1 MKKLLKK
8 ILKTKNINFVYGI
21 NNSFSV
27 LESNKYSIDSIKIM
41 NNSSA
46 FNNSNLAK
54 ILNDFNKN
62 IEYLDKKN
70 FISQYN
76 YKHTQG
82 IIVFFS
88 GNLLSDFHSI
98 DLNQN
103 KKNICY
109 VIIDQIN
116 DPQNLGQIIRTCECA
131 GVDGII
137 LPKHGSVHIT
147 NTVLQVSQGAFTNV
161 NMYMVTNISKTMDV
175 LKDNGFWLIGMEN
188 SINASNWYDIDYSK
202 KVGIVFGSESRGI
215 RKLVK
220 KNCDFLAT
228 IPMKGTINSL
238 NVSAS
243 ISSILFERLRQLDV
257 KEK

>member
-1 MKKLLKK
+1 
-8 ILKTKNINFVYGI
+8 
-21 NNSFSV
+21 
-27 LESNKYSIDSIKIM
+27 M

-46 FNNSNLAK
+46 FNNSNLK
-54 ILNDFNKN
+54 IILNDFNN
-62 IEYLDKKN
+62 YIEYLDKKN
-70 FISQYN
+70 FISQYS
-76 YKHTQG
+76 YKHSQG
-82 IIVFFS
+82 IVIFFS
-88 GNLLSDFHSI
+88 GNLLSDFNSI

-103 KKNICY
+103 KENICY

-161 NMYMVTNISKTMDV
+161 NIYMVTNITSTMEI
-175 LKDNGFWLIGMEN
+175 LKDNGFWIVGMEN
-188 SINASNWYDIDYSK
+188 SINASKWYNIDYRK
-202 KVGIVFGSESRGI
+202 KVGIVFGSESKGI

-220 KNCDFLAT
+220 KTCDFLAT

-243 ISSILFERLRQLDV
+243 ISSILFERLRQIDI
-257 KEK
+257 KEKE

>member
-1 MKKLLKK
+1 M
-8 ILKTKNINFVYGI
+8 KTKNINFIYGI
-21 NNSFSV
+21 NNSLSI

-46 FNNSNLAK
+46 FNNSNLK
-54 ILNDFNKN
+54 IILNDFNN
-62 IEYLDKKN
+62 CIEYLDKKN
-70 FISQYN
+70 FISQYS
-76 YKHTQG
+76 YKHSQG
-82 IIVFFS
+82 IVIFFS
-88 GNLLSDFHSI
+88 GNLLSDFNSI
-98 DLNQN
+98 DLNRN
-103 KKNICY
+103 KENVCY

-161 NMYMVTNISKTMDV
+161 NIYMVTNITSTMEI
-175 LKDNGFWLIGMEN
+175 LKDNGFWIVGMEN
-188 SINASNWYDIDYSK
+188 SINASKWYNIDYRK
-202 KVGIVFGSESRGI
+202 KVGIVFGSESKGI
-215 RKLVK
+215 RKLIK
-220 KNCDFLAT
+220 KTCDFLAT

-243 ISSILFERLRQLDV
+243 ISSILFERLRQIDI
-257 KEK
+257 KEKE

>member
-1 MKKLLKK
+1 M
-8 ILKTKNINFVYGI
+8 KTKNINFIYGI
-21 NNSFSV
+21 NNSLSI

-46 FNNSNLAK
+46 FNNSNLK
-54 ILNDFNKN
+54 IILNDFNN
-62 IEYLDKKN
+62 YIEYLDKKN
-70 FISQYN
+70 FISQYS
-76 YKHTQG
+76 YKHSQG
-82 IIVFFS
+82 IVIFFS
-88 GNLLSDFHSI
+88 GNLLSDFNSI
-98 DLNQN
+98 DLNRN
-103 KKNICY
+103 KENVCY

-161 NMYMVTNISKTMDV
+161 NIYMVTNITSTMEI
-175 LKDNGFWLIGMEN
+175 LKDNGFWIVGMEN
-188 SINASNWYDIDYSK
+188 SINASKWYNIDYRK
-202 KVGIVFGSESRGI
+202 KVGIVFGSESKGI

-220 KNCDFLAT
+220 KTCDFLAT

-243 ISSILFERLRQLDV
+243 ISSILFERLRQIDI
-257 KEK
+257 KEKE